1 MPIPNLETTASTKMI
16 VVLNRKAGG
25 ETANGFETE
34 LRQLFRANGVDPVI
48 LHAGEGVDLDGLL
61 AENHAARIATVVA
74 AGGDGTVNAVA
85 AALVGTEKTLGV
97 LPLGTLN
104 HFAKD
109 LGIPLELEG
118 AVHAVVHG
126 RVSEVDIGQVNGRV
140 FVNNSGLGIF
150 PQVVAE
156 REAEQERHGTGKWPA
171 FARAALGAFRR
182 YPFLKLRV
190 HVEGEERLLKT
201 AFVFVGNNEYEVTGL
216 NIGGRACLNSGK
228 LGFYVANRTS
238 RFGLL
243 RLAFRAMV
251 GRLDQARDFEAFC
264 IDEARIESGKRT
276 LLVTTDGEVTR
287 MEPPLHY
294 RIRPAALRVLVP
306 TENETT

>member
-1 MPIPNLETTASTKMI
+1 MI
-16 VVLNRKAGG
+16 VVLNRRAGG

-34 LRQLFRANGVDPVI
+34 LRELFRANGVDPVM
-48 LHAGEGVDLDGLL
+48 LHAGEGVDLHGLL

-126 RVSEVDIGQVNGRV
+126 RVSEVDIGVVNGRV
-140 FVNNSGLGIF
+140 FVNNSGLGIY

-201 AFVFVGNNEYEVTGL
+201 AFVL
-216 NIGGRACLNSGK
+216 SA
-228 LGFYVANRTS
+228 
-238 RFGLL
+238 
-243 RLAFRAMV
+243 
-251 GRLDQARDFEAFC
+251 
-264 IDEARIESGKRT
+264 
-276 LLVTTDGEVTR
+276 TTNTR
-287 MEPPLHY
+287 S
-294 RIRPAALRVLVP
+294 PA
-306 TENETT
+306 